1 MPLALAGLMTPP
13 SHALQRSPAA
23 PTWPWR
29 LRAWLLCVLALLA
42 SAGCA
47 GLPARPALPPETA
60 LAPATQG
67 ALVQA
72 LRPAVAAH
80 APRSGM
86 LPLES
91 GLDAF
96 AARLWLVDR
105 ATTSI
110 DVQCYIWRPD
120 RTGRWL
126 LARLRA
132 AADRGVRVRLL
143 LDDNNGS
150 AELDRLLQEI
160 DAHERVEV
168 RMFNPYPR
176 SPGARGWALATDF
189 DRLNRRMHNKVFMA
203 DGMAAIVGG
212 RNVGDE
218 YFGVDD
224 RMQFADLD
232 VLAVGPV
239 VEPTARSFDAYWN
252 SGSAWPIAT
261 LLEPLVARVL
271 TQADRDVAHES
282 ERYSAELAG
291 KPRVERWRAGGP
303 RDVDFAWGRA
313 ELVVDPP
320 EKITDQA
327 PHEAMMLARL
337 REVLLGARSSI
348 DLVSPYFVP
357 SERGIAAMA
366 GLHRAGVRLR
376 VLTNSLA
383 ATDVPAVH
391 AGYADR
397 RMALLDAGVELYE
410 LKSQPATAGGAR
422 RSGRLL
428 GYGASS
434 EASLHAKLFA
444 VDGERVFI
452 GSFNFD
458 PRSIWLNTEVG
469 LLMEHPGLARR
480 VGQSFD
486 SEVPRNAWRVWR
498 EGDALRWTAMSST
511 GPHTVATEPDTSF
524 ATRAWVWFLSLL
536 PIDSLL

>member
-1 MPLALAGLMTPP
+1 MLDRLLPLPGRTPRCGQWRWGR
-13 SHALQRSPAA
+13 LIRSACA
-23 PTWPWR
+23 CLVATM
-29 LRAWLLCVLALLA
+29 V

-47 GLPARPALPPETA
+47 GLPARPVLPPQA
-60 LAPATQG
+60 AFAPATQG
-67 ALVQA
+67 PLAQA
-72 LRPAVAAH
+72 LGPMVAQQ

-96 AARLWLVDR
+96 AARLWLTDR
-105 ATTSI
+105 ASSSL

-143 LDDNNGS
+143 LDDNNRS
-150 AELDRLLQEI
+150 AELDRLLEDF
-160 DAHERVEV
+160 DAHERIEV
-168 RMFNPYPR
+168 RMFNPSPR
-176 SPGARGWALATDF
+176 APGARAWSLLTDF
-189 DRLNRRMHNKVFMA
+189 DRINRRMHNKAYIA
-203 DGMAAIVGG
+203 DGLAAIVGG
-212 RNVGDE
+212 RNAGDE

-239 VEPTARSFDAYWN
+239 VQPTVSSFDAYWN
-252 SGSAWPIAT
+252 SVSAWPLAV
-261 LLEPLVARVL
+261 LVGTRTPDAPAGAAE
-271 TQADRDVAHES
+271 ADQRAASES
-282 ERYSAELAG
+282 ERYAAELVG
-291 KPRVERWRAGGP
+291 KPRVERWRAAGP
-303 RDVDFAWGRA
+303 KPADFAWGRA

-320 EKITDQA
+320 EKVLEQA
-327 PHEAMMLARL
+327 PHETLMLPRL
-337 REVLLGARSSI
+337 REVLQGAERSI

-357 SERGIAAMA
+357 SEAGIAAMRK
-366 GLHRAGVRLR
+366 LHAAGVRLR

-383 ATDVPAVH
+383 ATDVAAVH

-397 RMALLDAGVELYE
+397 RRALLDAGVELYE
-410 LKSQPATAGGAR
+410 LKPTPATGGGAR

-434 EASLHAKLFA
+434 EASLHAKTFA

-458 PRSIWLNTEVG
+458 PRSIWLNTEIG
-469 LLMEHPGLARR
+469 LLMEHPGLAKRLAE
-480 VGQSFD
+480 SFD
-486 SEVPRNAWRVWR
+486 GEVPRNAWRVWR
-498 EGDALRWTAMSST
+498 EGTALRWTETTPT
-511 GPHTVATEPDTSF
+511 GPHTLTSEPETGW
-524 ATRAWVWFLSLL
+524 AKKAWIWFLSLL
-536 PIDSLL
+536 PIDDLL